1 MILAFLNMTFWTPK
15 SLLLGVIWWRP
26 DEELS
31 TAIEI
36 FQSSLQKKVKEILK
50 HQKCLSEP
58 DHKFTRDQGQTLA
71 LLSPSLHSW
80 NTDWVSDGSAK
91 LLKNNF
97 DILKMS
103 KKINLCSNWQ
113 KKGRE
118 DFVQLCKDSGPFKHS
133 RLKQKLNWS

>member
-1 MILAFLNMTFWTPK
+1 M
-15 SLLLGVIWWRP
+15 
-26 DEELS
+26 
-31 TAIEI
+31 
-36 FQSSLQKKVKEILK
+36 K

-103 KKINLCSNWQ
+103 KKINLCWNWQ

-118 DFVQLCKDSGPFKHS
+118 DFVQLCKDSGPFLALAFEAEIELELDK
-133 RLKQKLNWS
+133 